1 MRFKVGG
8 KKSSNKATSVGFG
21 KSIIGLDIG
30 QSAIKMVQLSG
41 KSVNNIQVEK
51 YAIEHLPQNIV
62 SGREILNYD
71 QLVSYLQQCY
81 EKLNTNCK
89 QVNFALSL
97 SEVIVNENLRFYPES
112 ESVSLEDLVKEQ
124 VLTVGLLDEM
134 NYDWTVLDTDEKT
147 QEQTILTVATKKD
160 NVQRC
165 VDLADEIG
173 VSVANVDV
181 DLFAA
186 ANAFLYADEMEGGE
200 FAYERIAIFNVG
212 DSSMKFMIMEG
223 GKILYKQESSLG
235 LEQLLQLVQRDYQVD
250 YQEAKQIVSGRTKQP
265 ENYQEWI
272 RSGFNVQIAQEIQRS
287 IQFFLTTQN
296 VGEEKIKQIFLSGSA
311 CIASTD
317 LEQIVFGQTGIEVR
331 QIAPITLAN
340 NKTKVDAAQFENE
353 ANALTV
359 AFGLA
364 LRGLV

>member
-1 MRFKVGG
+1 M
-8 KKSSNKATSVGFG
+8 
-21 KSIIGLDIG
+21 
-30 QSAIKMVQLSG
+30 
-41 KSVNNIQVEK
+41 
-51 YAIEHLPQNIV
+51 
-62 SGREILNYD
+62 
-71 QLVSYLQQCY
+71 
-81 EKLNTNCK
+81 
-89 QVNFALSL
+89 
-97 SEVIVNENLRFYPES
+97 
-112 ESVSLEDLVKEQ
+112 
-124 VLTVGLLDEM
+124 
-134 NYDWTVLDTDEKT
+134 
-147 QEQTILTVATKKD
+147 
-160 NVQRC
+160 
-165 VDLADEIG
+165 
-173 VSVANVDV
+173 
-181 DLFAA
+181 
-186 ANAFLYADEMEGGE
+186 
-200 FAYERIAIFNVG
+200 
-212 DSSMKFMIMEG
+212 
-223 GKILYKQESSLG
+223 
-235 LEQLLQLVQRDYQVD
+235 QLVQRDYQVD

>member
-212 DSSMKFMIMEG
+212 DSSMKFMIMEA

-235 LEQLLQLVQRDYQVD
+235 LEQLLQLVQRDYQDRKSV
-250 YQEAKQIVSGRTKQP
+250 V
-265 ENYQEWI
+265 
-272 RSGFNVQIAQEIQRS
+272 
-287 IQFFLTTQN
+287 
-296 VGEEKIKQIFLSGSA
+296 
-311 CIASTD
+311 
-317 LEQIVFGQTGIEVR
+317 
-331 QIAPITLAN
+331 
-340 NKTKVDAAQFENE
+340 
-353 ANALTV
+353 
-359 AFGLA
+359 
-364 LRGLV
+364 